1 MKKMIRFALPL
12 MMLAVFS
19 VVAFSSCSNP
29 RGKMYKNEAN
39 YKETMEFLQN
49 NTVLIKDDA
58 TAKTTVATYRV
69 HGKIIIVT
77 KPGSGSGSGSTSAS
91 NEVFRVLDDTG
102 STLINETSGNG
113 ERWRKI

>member
-19 VVAFSSCSNP
+19 VVAFSSCNNP
-29 RGKMYKNEAN
+29 RGKMYKSESN
-39 YKETMEFLQN
+39 YKKTMEFLQN
-49 NTVLIKDDA
+49 NTVLIKSDA
-58 TAKTTVATYRV
+58 DTNTTVATYRV

-77 KPGSGSGSGSTSAS
+77 TPAAGTPGSTAS

-102 STLINETSGNG
+102 NTLINETSGTG